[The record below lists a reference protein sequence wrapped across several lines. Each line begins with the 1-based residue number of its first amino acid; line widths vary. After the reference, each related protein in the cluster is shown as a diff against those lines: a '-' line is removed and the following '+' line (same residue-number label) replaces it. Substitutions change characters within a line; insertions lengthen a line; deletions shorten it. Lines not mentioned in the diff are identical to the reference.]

1 MPGLPRRRAA
11 EPGEPLRANGGGL
24 SLGAAALALLAAMP
38 LARASSQ
45 QLFWL
50 APDRVAH
57 GRALIGLTSVEEG
70 EARLPQ
76 GARVRAE
83 GASLEELAPEGE
95 VRVFAVSPTDSAVRL
110 RAEEGPASVQAR
122 IEVGPPSAAVAIR
135 AAPASPVKGRDREVA
150 LEIAV
155 LRGDGQPDPDA
166 SMPVLRANVGEVV
179 ELGPR
184 GGGRFEARYRLPEKR
199 HPEVAIVVAFAPW
212 PHADSDEGALGAAV
226 IPLSS
231 TALLPGQTEPGASI
245 AVDIAGQVFGPVR
258 SDAQGHFELAV
269 VVPPGHRYGVSRATD
284 RAGNCRT
291 KPLDLQLPP
300 TDQIACVANPSG
312 LPADGRSRAKV
323 LCVATDPFGVPAVH
337 PAIHARARAGK
348 LTGPVP
354 AAAGCLAWEY
364 TAPELSDGRP
374 EELVF
379 EYPAGG
385 PQSVERLAL
394 KLRSLAAASAELRV
408 APQPVFAGGSAAA
421 VLMVRDHR
429 GRPAAARPSFRAERG
444 ALSELALAPDGS
456 YRGTYR
462 APIEAGDWAD
472 RILGEVLSA
481 AGAVPARLELS
492 AAGGTLAARAAG
504 LDGAPVE
511 GLALALGSAL
521 GRTSADGIA
530 HFPVPP
536 APWRAPIPLEVR
548 AIDRP
553 SLRALSWLLPI
564 RRGAQLFPGGKPPAP
579 LELQVPV
586 ALAPAAPVDVR
597 IEFEDGAAAGVRV
610 RALDPRGAALGGR
623 EIAVELLRP
632 GGVPVAHGPA
642 QPQADGSVFFNV
654 AERVGGAVTAVAV
667 DVASG
672 VSAARQ
678 ASLP

>member
-1 MPGLPRRRAA
+1 V
-11 EPGEPLRANGGGL
+11 
-24 SLGAAALALLAAMP
+24 GAVALALLAAMP
-38 LARASSQ
+38 RARASP
-45 QLFWL
+45 QLYWL
-50 APDRVAH
+50 APDRLAH
-57 GRALIGLTSVEEG
+57 GRALIGLTRVEEG
-70 EARLPQ
+70 EARLPSNA
-76 GARVRAE
+76 GVRAE
-83 GASLEELAPEGE
+83 GASLEELAPEGA
-95 VRVFAVSPTDSAVRL
+95 VRVFAVSPTGSAVRL
-110 RAEEGPASVQAR
+110 RAEEGPTSAQAR
-122 IEVGPPSAAVAIR
+122 IEVGPPAAGVAIR
-135 AAPASPVKGRDREVA
+135 AAPATPVKGRDREVA

-166 SMPVLRANVGEVV
+166 APPVLRANVGEVV
-179 ELGPR
+179 GLGPR
-184 GGGRFEARYRLPEKR
+184 GGGRFEARYRLPEER

-212 PHADSDEGALGAAV
+212 PHADSVEGALGAAV

-231 TALLPGQTEPGASI
+231 TASLPGQTEPGASI
-245 AVDIAGQVFGPVR
+245 AVEIAGQVFGPVR

-323 LCVATDPFGVPAVH
+323 LCVATDPFGAPAVL
-337 PAIHARARAGK
+337 PAIRARARAGK
-348 LTGPVP
+348 LSGPVP
-354 AAAGCLAWEY
+354 AAAGGLAWEY

-394 KLRSLAAASAELRV
+394 KLGSLAAGSAELRV

-421 VLMVRDHR
+421 VLTVRDHR
-429 GRPAAARPSFRAERG
+429 GRPAAARPNLRAERG

-456 YRGTYR
+456 YRGTYQ
-462 APIEAGDWAD
+462 APLEPGDWAD
-472 RILGEVLSA
+472 RILGEVRPA
-481 AGAVPARLELS
+481 AGAVPARLELK
-492 AAGGTLAARAAG
+492 AAGGGLAARATS
-504 LDGAPVE
+504 LDGSPVE
-511 GLALALGSAL
+511 GLALAMGLMR

-530 HFPVPP
+530 RFPALPVPS
-536 APWRAPIPLEVR
+536 RAPIPLEVR
-548 AIDRP
+548 AVDQP
-553 SLRALSWLLPI
+553 PLRALAWLLPT
-564 RRGAQLFPGGKPPAP
+564 RGGAQLFPGGGPPAP

-597 IEFEDGAAAGVRV
+597 IEFEGGAAAGVRV
-610 RALDPRGAALGGR
+610 RALDPLGAALRGR
-623 EIAVELLRP
+623 EIALELLRP
-632 GGVPVAHGPA
+632 GGAPVAHGPA
-642 QPQADGSVFFNV
+642 QPQADGSVFFGV
-654 AERVGGAVTAVAV
+654 AERGGGAVTAVAV

-678 ASLP
+678 ASFP